1 MKDNRGRPKE
11 AQEPWVK
18 REMKTSR
25 LGVDVKYKFDRS
37 IHPTATI
44 STEIKGLGINK
55 PKIDPKQKY
64 TNDPVVVVFKTSNRS
79 NAQTKMKV
87 FKNKNVD
94 DVITNK
100 QAGIPENAVW
110 LNVGVGESFIE
121 EYRLK
126 HKL

>member
-18 REMKTSR
+18 REMKSSYM
-25 LGVDVKYKFDRS
+25 GVEIKYKFDKS

-44 STEIKGLGINK
+44 STEVKGLSKNK

-87 FKNKNVD
+87 FKNKNID

-100 QAGIPENAVW
+100 QPGIPENAVW
-110 LNVGVGESFIE
+110 LNVGVGENFIE
-121 EYRLK
+121 EYQLK
-126 HKL
+126 YKL